1 MHIKP
6 YLLEKH
12 GVYVKF
18 PLEDGDYV
26 APMETSHDA
35 LDPRLVAEVDRESD
49 LTTFT
54 AYVASELHAD
64 DGDMPTG
71 ATTEL
76 LFSKRKGMV
85 AVLYDHPNIS
95 DAFIEWVFCSSADDA
110 LNMWR
115 KRVRCSLAET
125 SNSPVAMLGGNWPI
139 RVKTQKADRWTGWL
153 V

>member
-18 PLEDGDYV
+18 PLEDGDYI

-76 LFSKRKGMV
+76 LFSKRKGMA

-110 LNMWR
+110 LNMWK
-115 KRVRCSLAET
+115 KRVRWPLIET
-125 SNSPVAMLGGNWPI
+125 SNGPVDISGGN
-139 RVKTQKADRWTGWL
+139 
-153 V
+153 